1 MQNVCLKQKRCGKYW
16 VIINSVSLKMLHS
29 FQNHIRQHLPFLETK
44 KLIIA
49 VSGGI
54 DSMVLLHL
62 CQELN
67 STLAV
72 AHCNFSLRGVESDA
86 DEIFVRDYCQVHK
99 IPFFL
104 NRFSTAAFAKTM
116 CLSIQMTARQLRYD
130 WFETLLVREGF
141 DYVLTAHHAD
151 DVVETFMIN
160 LTRGTGIEGLAGIP
174 IQNGVVVRPLLSFS
188 RNEIEKYAAEH
199 LISWREDSSN
209 SENYYQ
215 RNRIRHEVLPVLKA
229 MNPSFLENFQ
239 KTMDYVQDTKNMV
252 NWAIDA
258 FLEKAVRQHGQ
269 EFHLDLN
276 LLNAL
281 PAPRAV
287 LYYWL
292 KKYGFTAWDDVYR
305 LPEAATG
312 KQIFSPD
319 FTLLKN
325 RTHLI
330 LHARQA
336 ISYPPV
342 FIEKTTTA
350 IDFPVKLVFCNQS
363 DLSITDA
370 NTIFVDADLLQYPL
384 VLRRW
389 EEGDVFKPFGLKGMK
404 KLSKYFK
411 DEKFSL
417 IDKERQW
424 LLCSENTI
432 VWVVGKRADDRFKI
446 TNNTINKLKITYS
459 E

>member
-1 MQNVCLKQKRCGKYW
+1 
-16 VIINSVSLKMLHS
+16 
-29 FQNHIRQHLPFLETK
+29 
-44 KLIIA
+44 
-49 VSGGI
+49 
-54 DSMVLLHL
+54 
-62 CQELN
+62 
-67 STLAV
+67 
-72 AHCNFSLRGVESDA
+72 
-86 DEIFVRDYCQVHK
+86 
-99 IPFFL
+99 
-104 NRFSTAAFAKTM
+104 M

-287 LYYWL
+287 LNYWL
-292 KKYGFTAWDDVYR
+292 KKYGFTAWDDVYH
-305 LPEAATG
+305 LPKAATG